1 MCTCRANIA
10 PPVLQ
15 FSERRLDWCYSY
27 KPGQPAV
34 PMLRSLTVQ
43 NVSPLSIPCSLRTS
57 PPFTLDQTSFQLASQ
72 EAVTVT
78 VTFDPAQK

>member
-1 MCTCRANIA
+1 M
-10 PPVLQ
+10 LQ
-15 FSERRLDWCYSY
+15 FSERKLDWCYSY
-27 KPGQPAV
+27 TPGQPAL
-34 PMLRSLTVQ
+34 PMSRALTVQ

-57 PPFTLDQTSFQLASQ
+57 QPFMLDQSSFQLAPQ